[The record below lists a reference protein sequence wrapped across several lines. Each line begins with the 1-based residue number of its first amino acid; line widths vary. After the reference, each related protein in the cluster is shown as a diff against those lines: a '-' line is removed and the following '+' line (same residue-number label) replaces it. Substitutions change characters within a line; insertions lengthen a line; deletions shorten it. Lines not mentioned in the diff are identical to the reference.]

1 MSAYGW
7 AMEIVTVLP
16 APALTALTGVQKPAL
31 MPPFRPTVRAAA
43 AAAALQGA
51 PPWKVR
57 PFLILN
63 VIFLPSLLSF
73 QLSASIGT
81 NFPSTSWVTT
91 VSWTHGKSEAS
102 HHVVLTGSRRE
113 TSRS

>member
-1 MSAYGW
+1 MSAYGC
-7 AMEIVTVLP
+7 AIVILTVLP
-16 APALTALTGVQKPAL
+16 PPALTALTGVQKPAL
-31 MPPFRPTVRAAA
+31 MPFFRTTLSAAA
-43 AAAALQGA
+43 TAAALQGA
-51 PPWKVR
+51 PPWNLR

-63 VIFLPSLLSF
+63 VTSF

-81 NFPSTSWVTT
+81 NFPSTSCVTT

-102 HHVVLTGSRRE
+102 HQVVFTGSRRE